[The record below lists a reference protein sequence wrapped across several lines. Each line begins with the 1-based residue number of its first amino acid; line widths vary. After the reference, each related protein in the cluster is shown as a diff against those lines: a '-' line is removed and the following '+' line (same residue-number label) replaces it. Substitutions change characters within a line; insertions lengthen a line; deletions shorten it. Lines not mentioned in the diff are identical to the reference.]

1 MLDIGCGLGD
11 TTQQIAALVGPDGEA
26 VGVDAAERFIETAT
40 AEAEEAGVPNA
51 RFFVADV
58 QTDSLGG
65 PYDMAFSRMG
75 TMFFISP
82 VAALRNV
89 CRSLVP
95 GGRLLSVVWRRREDN
110 LWMYRA
116 QQIVEG
122 IVQKPEE
129 YDEPTCG
136 PGPFSMANA
145 DTVSDILVHAGFADI
160 SLTRCDLDIMGG
172 TDLDEALDLVMSI
185 GPAGEILRL
194 QGDRAAHLIPRS
206 RPALRE
212 GMADF
217 VRDNGEVW
225 APASTWIITA
235 SRPLSIGMA
244 ERRRVGM
251 LLIHGGTPKDMEC
264 RERLAEALPDDAVVG
279 EPDELGVFEIE
290 LDAQDREDAL
300 TKVWNAVAASG
311 TDDHI
316 LFLEH
321 PELPEHWRPKSGSPQ
336 G

>member
-1 MLDIGCGLGD
+1 MSTTDARWGTGANAEAIQAWDGPLYDRFVRFRHIVTAGLGAHGDAALRLVRPQDGQRVLDIGCGFGD
-11 TTQQIAALVGPDGEA
+11 TTQQIAALVGPEGEA

-40 AEAEEAGVPNA
+40 AEAADAGVANT

-58 QTDSLGG
+58 QTDPLGG

-89 CRSLVP
+89 CKSLVP
-95 GGRLLSVVWRRREDN
+95 GGRLVSVVWRRREDN
-110 LWMYRA
+110 QWLYRA
-116 QQIVEG
+116 QEIVEG

-145 DTVSDILVHAGFADI
+145 DTMSDILTHAGFTDI

-172 TDLDEALDLVMSI
+172 TNMDEALDLVMSI

-194 QGDRAAHLIPRS
+194 QGERAAHLIPQVEA
-206 RPALRE
+206 ALRE

-217 VRDNGEVW
+217 VRDDGQLW
-225 APASTWIITA
+225 APASTWIVTA
-235 SRPLSIGMA
+235 SRPM
-244 ERRRVGM
+244 
-251 LLIHGGTPKDMEC
+251 T
-264 RERLAEALPDDAVVG
+264 
-279 EPDELGVFEIE
+279 
-290 LDAQDREDAL
+290 
-300 TKVWNAVAASG
+300 
-311 TDDHI
+311 
-316 LFLEH
+316 
-321 PELPEHWRPKSGSPQ
+321 
-336 G
+336 